1 MKVLVIGGGARE
13 HTLGWRLK
21 MCPSVEQVFVA
32 PGNAGMRGLE
42 CLPMTATKPE
52 DYLQLAELIEAD
64 LTVVGPEAPLV
75 DGVVDLFE
83 ARGRA
88 IVGPRKP
95 AAAIE
100 GSKIFA
106 KELMDEAGVPTARFV
121 VADSLEQGLAA
132 LSRFEYPV
140 VLKADGLAA
149 GKGVVIAKTG
159 DAARETLRQ
168 MFSGDLVGAA
178 GARVVI
184 EDFEPGEEVSFMV
197 LTDGRSLITLP
208 PSQDHKAVFDNDQ
221 GPNTG
226 GMGAYSMDE
235 ILTPQQT
242 QQMIET
248 VITPT
253 LRAMAKRGTP
263 YRGFL
268 YAGLMMTP
276 RGVKVLEFNARL
288 GDPETQ
294 VLLTRIEGDFALVL
308 KAAAEG
314 RLDQVKL
321 TWSSKPAATVVM
333 AADGYPGKVR
343 TGDKIHGIDAAESL
357 GAQVFCAGVKAEQG
371 GLVTARGRVLSVTAV
386 GDTLESALR
395 TAYAGA
401 SQVRFD
407 GMHYRSDIGQR
418 GLRKL
423 RNATM
428 ADMGT

>member
-83 ARGRA
+83 SRGRA
-88 IVGPRKP
+88 IVGPRKA

-159 DAARETLRQ
+159 DAARETMRQ

-208 PSQDHKAVFDNDQ
+208 PSQDHKAVYDNDQ

-253 LRAMAKRGTP
+253 LRAMAQRGTP

-321 TWSSKPAATVVM
+321 TWSRNPAATVVM
-333 AADGYPGKVR
+333 AAEGYPGKVR
-343 TGDKIHGIDAAESL
+343 TGIHGIDAAESL
-357 GAQVFCAGVKAEQG
+357 GARVFCAGVKAGQG
-371 GLVTARGRVLSVTAV
+371 SLVTAGGRVLSVTAV
-386 GDTLESALR
+386 GDSLESALR

-407 GMHYRSDIGQR
+407 GMHYRSDIGQK
-418 GLRKL
+418 GIRKL